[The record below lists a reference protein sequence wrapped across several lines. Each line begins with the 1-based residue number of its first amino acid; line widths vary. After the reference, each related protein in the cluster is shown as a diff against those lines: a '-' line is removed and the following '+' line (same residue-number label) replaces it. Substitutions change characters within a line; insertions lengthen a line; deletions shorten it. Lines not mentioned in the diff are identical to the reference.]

1 MKIFQVEGRK
11 KLVERETEREIT
23 GFNREITR
31 EFCHFVWDEGV
42 LEAILIIDN
51 LLARGEKEAIFFGER

>member
-11 KLVERETEREIT
+11 KLVEREIT